1 MSYTNQATPTLSSL
15 AAVYLGVWASGLDQK
30 NI

>member
-1 MSYTNQATPTLSSL
+1 MGYINQTTPTLLSL

>member
-1 MSYTNQATPTLSSL
+1 MKTRNTPTLLSL
-15 AAVYLGVWASGLDQK
+15 AAVYLGVWAIGFYQK